1 MGAPAILATASSAG
15 SAARCPWYDVAM
27 SPITKLLPGEGGPI
41 SSNEACENVLELAF
55 LMSAVDG
62 HLADEELEAFRELV
76 TCARGRSA
84 TKDDVDDLLE
94 RYVVAAHSVGVDERM
109 REVAKSIPEDLRE
122 TAFKVAIGLS
132 LVDSDASEFEY
143 EMIAV
148 LAKQLELGDRAVPL
162 AKEARAAL
170 GVATG

>member
-1 MGAPAILATASSAG
+1 MSS
-15 SAARCPWYDVAM
+15 
-27 SPITKLLPGEGGPI
+27 ITKLLSGAIP
-41 SSNEACENVLELAF
+41 SNQACEDVLELAF

-62 HLADEELEAFRELV
+62 HLADEELEAFRELLA
-76 TCARGRSA
+76 CARGKESA
-84 TKDDVDDLLE
+84 SKDDVDDLLE

-109 REVAKSIPEDLRE
+109 REVAKAIPEDLRE

-148 LAKQLELGDRAVPL
+148 LAKELELGDRAILL
-162 AKEARAAL
+162 AKEAREVL
-170 GVATG
+170 GAPTG

>member
-1 MGAPAILATASSAG
+1 MGRPAILAPKSSAG

-27 SPITKLLPGEGGPI
+27 SSITKLLPGGGAI

-76 TCARGRSA
+76 TCARGRST
-84 TKDDVDDLLE
+84 TKADVDDLLE
-94 RYVVAAHSVGVDERM
+94 RYVVTAHSVGVDERM
-109 REVAKSIPEDLRE
+109 REVAKAIPDDLRE

-148 LAKQLELGDRAVPL
+148 LARELELGDRAIPL
-162 AKEARAAL
+162 AKEARAVL